1 MNPFLKAFTPEKLSE
16 AWEIVVRDFPHEL
29 WVTLYIT
36 LLSTLFAIIIGLPLG
51 VLLVTGEENGIR
63 PLPKPPK
70 DRHSLVPVVASFCV

>member
-36 LLSTLFAIIIGLPLG
+36 LLSYSGQ
-51 VLLVTGEENGIR
+51 
-63 PLPKPPK
+63 
-70 DRHSLVPVVASFCV
+70 